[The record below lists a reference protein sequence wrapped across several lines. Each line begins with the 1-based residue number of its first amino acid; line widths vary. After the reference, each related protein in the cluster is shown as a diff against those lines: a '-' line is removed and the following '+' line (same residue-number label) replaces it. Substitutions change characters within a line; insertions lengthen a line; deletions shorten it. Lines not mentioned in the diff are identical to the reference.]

1 VFLVAADIVV
11 SIYVQ
16 PEAIDRRF
24 KSPELIASSFLFLSF
39 ILKRNVIKL
48 SHRSSIA
55 LLPIYFSLCLSSY
68 EIGYYKILKNLVEQE
83 VMYR

>member
-1 VFLVAADIVV
+1 MFLVAADIVV

-24 KSPELIASSFLFLSF
+24 KSPELISSSLLFLS

-68 EIGYYKILKNLVEQE
+68 EIGYYKIVKNLVEQK